1 MTKYDFTKKRNM
13 TIYYKLKQTSKT
25 CSTEKK
31 KKKKRANKKENN
43 NPRAR

>member
-13 TIYYKLKQTSKT
+13 TIYYKLK
-25 CSTEKK
+25 
-31 KKKKRANKKENN
+31 KKKRANKKENN